1 MNPLRSLSAITRR
14 ALRIE
19 YRSPLVCML
28 SAISS
33 SSGTGSDVSALLSI
47 LPVARLDGPTNLA
60 AVLVSDTSLTLTWTE
75 QPYIYS
81 YVVYR
86 ATSLAGPFAQVTAN
100 VIGET
105 FTDTSIPPG
114 TYYYKV
120 TGIEPSA
127 GETYASNI
135 VGPLTL
141 P

>member
-19 YRSPLVCML
+19 YRSPLVCTL

-33 SSGTGSDVSALLSI
+33 SSGSGSGVAALLDI
-47 LPVARLDGPTNLA
+47 LAVARRAGPTNLA
-60 AVLVSDTSLTLTWTE
+60 GVVASATSLTLTWTE
-75 QPYIYS
+75 QTYIYS

-86 ATSLAGPFAQVTAN
+86 ATSALGPFVQVTAN
-100 VIGET
+100 VIAET

-127 GETYASNI
+127 GETYASDI
-135 VGPLTL
+135 VGPFTL